1 MIENFSESPKILKKS
16 TKILTK
22 VMTKDDLEQELLKS
36 KNCSDI
42 LDRDDDQKAI
52 NDAKVSSNLIHDSII
67 KRDGLKEIIDKL
79 RYVANLNGP
88 SSKTLNS
95 MD

>member
-1 MIENFSESPKILKKS
+1 MIENFSERPKILKKS

-52 NDAKVSSNLIHDSII
+52 NDAKVSSNLMHVNE
-67 KRDGLKEIIDKL
+67 L
-79 RYVANLNGP
+79 
-88 SSKTLNS
+88 
-95 MD
+95 